1 MIHTKNFFSS
11 LLLSVFSI
19 PIKLGQEITQVA
31 GTASL
36 EKAQKKE
43 TASLTVAMT
52 QTSGPNPVTTAGQII
67 TYKIIVSNTGTKK
80 IKKVNTTETYPGD
93 GKGTLSPARESI
105 SNNNVLDVDETW
117 RYTATYTVTA
127 ADISAGSSLVNTI
140 SVVTIQV
147 PGPTIATATTGV
159 ASPIIPTFAQIGPLC
174 QNSKPPVLPS
184 TSTNGITG
192 IWKPS
197 TISTTTVG
205 IRTYTFTSTVG
216 RRASTTTMNIVVTPQ
231 IIPAFTQIGP
241 LCRNSTPPALPT
253 SSNNTSAI
261 IGIWSPATI
270 STATVGIKTYTFT
283 PSAGQCASKTTM
295 NIVVTNTINPTFTQI
310 GPLWQGSTAPALPST
325 SNNTPAI
332 TGTWSPATISTATVG
347 IKTYTFTPSAGQC
360 ASKATMNIVV
370 TNTITP
376 TFTQIG
382 PLCQGSVAPILPLSS
397 TNAPAIA
404 GTWSPATISTA
415 LAGTTTYT
423 FTPTA
428 GQCASKTTMNIVV
441 TNTITPTFT
450 GTWSPA
456 TISTATVGTKTYTF
470 TPSAGQCAMTTTLMV
485 TVNSLPTV
493 SFTTQPGANSS
504 IGVDVTYTTQPG
516 MTNYIWG
523 FPGTAG
529 VDYSITSGGTVGDNT
544 VVLKYLTPGNKIV
557 TINYTSGVCTVTS
570 ATSSTATLV
579 TALPVATTTTV
590 TVSDAIY
597 DGIPHGGT
605 AVVTGAGGFTQTL
618 TVIYT
623 GVAPTVYGPTSTAP
637 TNAGTYSVTASFA
650 GNDNYNSSSCTASI
664 TIGKM
669 VVGVTAD
676 AKTKIYG
683 QLDKDLTY
691 QITSGSLLNG
701 DTFSGSLTRDAGEN
715 VGPYAISQG
724 TLTLGSNYAIN
735 FTGANLTITPLPVTV
750 TAGAK
755 TKVYGQADPALTFVS
770 SPAVGAVMAN
780 GKVISFTGSLSRD
793 GGESVAG
800 SPYAINQGSLANS
813 NYIITYFGAN
823 LTITPLP
830 VTVTAEA
837 KSKMYGQNDP
847 ILTFVS
853 VPAVGTQLANDE
865 GISFTG
871 SLTRLPGETV
881 AGSPYTISQG
891 SLANSNYT
899 ITYAGAN
906 LTITKMAIAVEAEVK
921 TKVYGEN
928 DPSLTYHIKSGSLA
942 FSDGFTGTLTRVSGE
957 NVGGYS
963 IMPGSV
969 ALSSNYTITWE
980 NAQLTIKPLAVKV
993 FADAQT
999 KDFAQVDPPLT
1010 FVSDPAV
1017 GTVLDNGQVILFTG
1031 KLSRAQGEA
1040 VGTYPI
1046 NLNTLGN
1053 SNYSVDYIGANL
1065 TIWLPTLEPP
1075 MAVIKRQTTGPNPVT
1090 APGQVITYQIVL
1102 TNVGGDP
1109 LRDVMPTE
1117 IYPGTGAGTLSPPT
1131 ESISNDNVLNVGENW
1146 TYTATYTVTAADIT
1160 AGADLV
1166 NTISVVANMTPE
1178 PTLATATTPV
1188 AGTKSLTSKRANL
1201 MGSGA
1206 ADVKPVLQGE
1216 FGLKAYP
1223 NPFTDHLYFELQW
1236 NKDAKAR
1243 IEIFNINGT
1252 KVATIFSGDVGA
1264 EQASCFDYAPEN
1276 ISSGILIYRLVI
1288 YGQIIF
1294 TGKVVHK

>member
-283 PSAGQCASKTTM
+283 PSAGECASKATM
-295 NIVVTNTINPTFTQI
+295 NIVVTNTITPTFTQI
-310 GPLWQGSTAPALPST
+310 GPLCQGSTAPALPST

-397 TNAPAIA
+397 TNAPAIT

-450 GTWSPA
+450 QIGPLCQGSSAPALVSTSNNTPTLTGTWSPATISTALAGTTTYTFTPTAGQCASKTTMNIVVTNTITPTFTQIGPLCQGSSAPALVSTSNNTPTITGTWSPA

-470 TPSAGQCAMTTTLMV
+470 TQSAGQCAMITTLMV
-485 TVNSLPTV
+485 MVNSLPAV

-523 FPGTAG
+523 F
-529 VDYSITSGGTVGDNT
+529 
-544 VVLKYLTPGNKIV
+544 
-557 TINYTSGVCTVTS
+557 
-570 ATSSTATLV
+570 
-579 TALPVATTTTV
+579 
-590 TVSDAIY
+590 
-597 DGIPHGGT
+597 
-605 AVVTGAGGFTQTL
+605 
-618 TVIYT
+618 
-623 GVAPTVYGPTSTAP
+623 
-637 TNAGTYSVTASFA
+637 
-650 GNDNYNSSSCTASI
+650 
-664 TIGKM
+664 
-669 VVGVTAD
+669 
-676 AKTKIYG
+676 
-683 QLDKDLTY
+683 
-691 QITSGSLLNG
+691 
-701 DTFSGSLTRDAGEN
+701 
-715 VGPYAISQG
+715 
-724 TLTLGSNYAIN
+724 
-735 FTGANLTITPLPVTV
+735 
-750 TAGAK
+750 
-755 TKVYGQADPALTFVS
+755 
-770 SPAVGAVMAN
+770 
-780 GKVISFTGSLSRD
+780 
-793 GGESVAG
+793 
-800 SPYAINQGSLANS
+800 
-813 NYIITYFGAN
+813 
-823 LTITPLP
+823 
-830 VTVTAEA
+830 
-837 KSKMYGQNDP
+837 
-847 ILTFVS
+847 
-853 VPAVGTQLANDE
+853 
-865 GISFTG
+865 
-871 SLTRLPGETV
+871 
-881 AGSPYTISQG
+881 
-891 SLANSNYT
+891 
-899 ITYAGAN
+899 
-906 LTITKMAIAVEAEVK
+906 
-921 TKVYGEN
+921 
-928 DPSLTYHIKSGSLA
+928 
-942 FSDGFTGTLTRVSGE
+942 
-957 NVGGYS
+957 
-963 IMPGSV
+963 
-969 ALSSNYTITWE
+969 
-980 NAQLTIKPLAVKV
+980 
-993 FADAQT
+993 
-999 KDFAQVDPPLT
+999 
-1010 FVSDPAV
+1010 
-1017 GTVLDNGQVILFTG
+1017 
-1031 KLSRAQGEA
+1031 
-1040 VGTYPI
+1040 
-1046 NLNTLGN
+1046 
-1053 SNYSVDYIGANL
+1053 
-1065 TIWLPTLEPP
+1065 
-1075 MAVIKRQTTGPNPVT
+1075 
-1090 APGQVITYQIVL
+1090 
-1102 TNVGGDP
+1102 
-1109 LRDVMPTE
+1109 
-1117 IYPGTGAGTLSPPT
+1117 
-1131 ESISNDNVLNVGENW
+1131 
-1146 TYTATYTVTAADIT
+1146 
-1160 AGADLV
+1160 
-1166 NTISVVANMTPE
+1166 
-1178 PTLATATTPV
+1178 
-1188 AGTKSLTSKRANL
+1188 
-1201 MGSGA
+1201 
-1206 ADVKPVLQGE
+1206 
-1216 FGLKAYP
+1216 
-1223 NPFTDHLYFELQW
+1223 
-1236 NKDAKAR
+1236 
-1243 IEIFNINGT
+1243 
-1252 KVATIFSGDVGA
+1252 
-1264 EQASCFDYAPEN
+1264 
-1276 ISSGILIYRLVI
+1276 
-1288 YGQIIF
+1288 
-1294 TGKVVHK
+1294 